1 MSNAS
6 DDLPDPDTP
15 VTTVIARRGISTSIA
30 LRLCSLAPRTESIVT
45 AGILPRGPA
54 TAERVGARPGARGCR
69 AAAPVLFFG
78 RTPHRPLKDPMYPRT
93 ILRSAALVVLVLAAG
108 LGAALVGQAPQSTA
122 AADIVARVKGQ
133 FAPDARIAVFDVK
146 AEVKDNAVELV
157 GDVEQPAAK
166 EALLKAFRDAGLA
179 NVVDRIAVL
188 PDPAMAAKPLG
199 IVTVSVA
206 VMKTRPSHAS
216 ELGNQLIMGMVVK
229 LLKTESRLVL
239 RAVARRPVSRMDGAQ
254 PPGADDEGP
263 GGRRGPRAEGD
274 RHVPVRV
281 RPRAAGAGRGARLR
295 PRGRRRAEHDR
306 PQRAA
311 GWRCSCPTGAR
322 GSSRTR
328 TPPTTRPGRR
338 AAGSRRR
345 PIEQT
350 ARRFMGV
357 PYLWGGTSA
366 KGFDCSGYLKTVFR
380 LNGLEL
386 QRDTDQQANEGV
398 AVPTDN
404 DLAEV
409 RKGDVLF
416 FGPRAGVT
424 RITHTGIYLGGKLF
438 IHCAGMV
445 KLNSLDSGV
454 AHLQREPAEAP
465 REGPPLRHAVGT
477 GAHSQISRTR
487 AARSTPL

>member
-1 MSNAS
+1 M
-6 DDLPDPDTP
+6 D
-15 VTTVIARRGISTSIA
+15 
-30 LRLCSLAPRTESIVT
+30 PRTV
-45 AGILPRGPA
+45 
-54 TAERVGARPGARGCR
+54 
-69 AAAPVLFFG
+69 
-78 RTPHRPLKDPMYPRT
+78 
-93 ILRSAALVVLVLAAG
+93 LRSTALVVLVLTAG
-108 LGAALVGQAPQSTA
+108 LGPAAVGQAPQSTT
-122 AADIVARVKGQ
+122 AADILARVKSQ

-146 AEVKDNAVELV
+146 AEVKDNSVELV
-157 GDVEQPAAK
+157 GDVEQPTAK
-166 EALLKAFRDAGLA
+166 EALLKAFRDAGIT
-179 NVVDRIAVL
+179 NVVDKIAVL

-229 LLKTESRLVL
+229 LLKYEGGWYFVQSLDDRYLGWMEPSHLALMTKDQADAAA
-239 RAVARRPVSRMDGAQ
+239 RAPRVIVTSLSASVREQAGADGAAVSDLVVGDVLDATSRSGGWVAVQ
-254 PPGADDEGP
+254 LPDGRKGFVADAD
-263 GGRRGPRAEGD
+263 ATD
-274 RHVPVRV
+274 YQ
-281 RPRAAGAGRGARLR
+281 AWKA
-295 PRGRRRAEHDR
+295 
-306 PQRAA
+306 
-311 GWRCSCPTGAR
+311 
-322 GSSRTR
+322 
-328 TPPTTRPGRR
+328 
-338 AAGSRRR
+338 SRRIS
-345 PIEQT
+345 PEAIERT

-386 QRDTDQQANEGV
+386 QRDTDQQATEGV

-445 KLNSLDSGV
+445 KLNSLD
-454 AHLQREPAEAP
+454 PASPIYSENLLKRLVKVRRFA
-465 REGPPLRHAVGT
+465 
-477 GAHSQISRTR
+477 
-487 AARSTPL
+487 TP

>member
-1 MSNAS
+1 M
-6 DDLPDPDTP
+6 D
-15 VTTVIARRGISTSIA
+15 
-30 LRLCSLAPRTESIVT
+30 PRTV
-45 AGILPRGPA
+45 
-54 TAERVGARPGARGCR
+54 
-69 AAAPVLFFG
+69 
-78 RTPHRPLKDPMYPRT
+78 
-93 ILRSAALVVLVLAAG
+93 LRSTALVVLVLTAG
-108 LGAALVGQAPQSTA
+108 LGPAAVGQAPQSTT
-122 AADIVARVKGQ
+122 AADILARVKSQ

-146 AEVKDNAVELV
+146 AEVKDNSVELV

-166 EALLKAFRDAGLA
+166 EALLKAFSDAGVT

-229 LLKTESRLVL
+229 LLKYEGGWYFVQSLDDRYLGWMEPSHLALMTKDQADAAA
-239 RAVARRPVSRMDGAQ
+239 RAPRVIVTSLSASVREQAGADGAAVSDLVVGDVLDATSRSGGWVAVQ
-254 PPGADDEGP
+254 LPDGRKGFVADAD
-263 GGRRGPRAEGD
+263 ATD
-274 RHVPVRV
+274 YQ
-281 RPRAAGAGRGARLR
+281 AWKA
-295 PRGRRRAEHDR
+295 
-306 PQRAA
+306 
-311 GWRCSCPTGAR
+311 
-322 GSSRTR
+322 
-328 TPPTTRPGRR
+328 
-338 AAGSRRR
+338 SRRIS
-345 PIEQT
+345 PEAIERT

-386 QRDTDQQANEGV
+386 QRDTDQQATEGV

-445 KLNSLDSGV
+445 KLNSLD
-454 AHLQREPAEAP
+454 PASPIYSENLLKRLVKVRRFA
-465 REGPPLRHAVGT
+465 
-477 GAHSQISRTR
+477 
-487 AARSTPL
+487 TP